1 MFQRLDQ
8 LRTGSLFIL
17 TGLPG
22 AGKSH
27 LAASARRSGTVWVL
41 DTEGAAP
48 HLLGKPGIHADI
60 RAVQTL
66 SLRQLLDA
74 MREIKRSG
82 QTGDTVILDSISK
95 VLQAMRAYAQQRA
108 GAETDR
114 KSSLSYD
121 EHASVNRNM
130 QAIYTGLTE
139 LKHAG
144 FHVIVIGHLAKKYQ
158 TNGSALSDVGLRVL
172 ADENISYEAD
182 AVLLVERSGAKR
194 TITPITKPPRQPHLQ
209 LNQEYPA
216 TLATLFPDQAAPE
229 SAAISEA
236 VAAPETSAKV
246 TTFPTDEART
256 PSAPKTP
263 REAER
268 RFFARYSE
276 LIGGT
281 AWSDVE
287 TFLGYEPERPLTV
300 QDWVELAAE
309 VRAHNT
315 DADHA
320 AA

>member
-8 LRTGSLFIL
+8 LRSGSLFIV
-17 TGLPG
+17 TGQAG

-41 DTEGAAP
+41 DTEGAAQN
-48 HLLGKPGIHADI
+48 LINKPGIHREI
-60 RAVQTL
+60 QAVQTL

-82 QTGDTVILDSISK
+82 RPGDTVILDSISK

-158 TNGSALSDVGLRVL
+158 TNGTALSDVGLRVL

-182 AVLLVERSGAKR
+182 AVLLVERNGAKR
-194 TITPITKPPRQPHLQ
+194 TVTPINKPPRQPHLQ

-216 TLATLFPDQAAPE
+216 VLATLYPDQAAPE
-229 SAAISEA
+229 SAAIGSAPVAEA
-236 VAAPETSAKV
+236 SGKV
-246 TTFPTDEART
+246 TTFPTDDARGNG
-256 PSAPKTP
+256 APKTP

-268 RFFARYSE
+268 RFFARYGE

-281 AWSDVE
+281 TWEDVE
-287 TFLGYEPERPLTV
+287 TFLGYPGDKPTTV
-300 QDWVELAAE
+300 QEWVELAAE
-309 VRAHNT
+309 VRAHSS
-315 DADHA
+315 DAENA